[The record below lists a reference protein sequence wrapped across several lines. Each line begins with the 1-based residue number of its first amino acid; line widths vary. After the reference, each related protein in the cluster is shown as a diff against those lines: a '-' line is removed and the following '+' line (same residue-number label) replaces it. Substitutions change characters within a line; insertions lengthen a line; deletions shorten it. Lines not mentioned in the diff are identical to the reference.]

1 MLHVAS
7 VCTPCCMLLRV
18 VAQSFK
24 PVKSFSQYLPPLFF
38 LDHRSVAQQFWIRL
52 HSSSNIFWGH
62 GLDPSHAALQVQ
74 TLLGVVASVCTPLPT
89 RTQQLP
95 ALLAYQ
101 CWELLRS
108 FARSLPRWKRI
119 FLYIIIYS
127 ARYHTW
133 LWVLSNKIFNLFY
146 WPLFR

>member
-1 MLHVAS
+1 MLTNNSQHCWMLRVAS

-24 PVKSFSQYLPPLFF
+24 PVKSFSQYLPPLLI

-95 ALLAYQ
+95 TLLAQQ
-101 CWELLRS
+101 CWELLRP
-108 FARSLPRWKRI
+108 FARSLKPC
-119 FLYIIIYS
+119 
-127 ARYHTW
+127 ANGCGCNTAGQQ
-133 LWVLSNKIFNLFY
+133 LSTLLGVIASVCT
-146 WPLFR
+146 